1 MANKLHACPVCGRKY
16 CDLNDLARCIGV
28 HAKDQTTQAEEAE
41 KKQKR
46 IEELRNKNA
55 ALIKQIQDNCRELRS
70 LGIKVN
76 VSYIEANMSTTN
88 ENKTNKKI
96 SNVDN
101 SQIKKDLTTPTD
113 EDRAFAEKLNKEIDK
128 AAKDVD
134 KMLRHI
140 FGF

>member
-55 ALIKQIQDNCRELRS
+55 TLVKQIQDNCRELRS

-76 VSYIEANMSTTN
+76 VSYIESNASTMN
-88 ENKTNKKI
+88 ANKKI
-96 SNVDN
+96 NNVDN

-113 EDRAFAEKLNKEIDK
+113 EDKAFAEKLNKEIDK
-128 AAKDVD
+128 AMARDVD
-134 KMLRHI
+134 KMLRYI
-140 FGF
+140 LGF

>member
-16 CDLNDLARCIGV
+16 CDLNDLAKCISV

-55 ALIKQIQDNCRELRS
+55 TLVKQIQDNCRELRS

-76 VSYIEANMSTTN
+76 VSYIESNASTMN
-88 ENKTNKKI
+88 ANKKI

-113 EDRAFAEKLNKEIDK
+113 EDRAFVEKLDKEIDK
-128 AAKDVD
+128 AARDVD